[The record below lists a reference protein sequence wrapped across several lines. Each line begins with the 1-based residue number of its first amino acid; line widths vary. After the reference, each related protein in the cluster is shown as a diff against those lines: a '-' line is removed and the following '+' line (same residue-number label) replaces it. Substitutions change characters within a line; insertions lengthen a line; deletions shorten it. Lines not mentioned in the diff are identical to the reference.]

1 MKKQEQKILIMG
13 TGISGLSTGYW
24 LQKAGYPI
32 TFIEKKD
39 QAGGSMHTVR
49 KEGFTIDFGPNSG
62 LDSSSFFHPILED
75 LGIEDKILYASDL
88 AKNRYILKNHRL
100 VKMPMGPLSL
110 LSTPLFSI
118 RGKLAIFRE
127 PWVKRGDVPESVAG
141 FVERRFGREF
151 LDYAI
156 NPFISGVYAG
166 DPEHLSVRE
175 ALPKLYALEEKY
187 GSVIRG
193 AIQGRKERKKRA
205 EKAKIASRMFS
216 FSGGMQTLATS
227 IEGHLR
233 KKGAEFLY
241 QREVTNLEK
250 TRNGYKIKFSH
261 TSKGKKILDSL
272 ESGQIVLSLPAGP
285 ASGVLKKLDPVFSGI
300 LSGIEYPPVLVLYLV
315 FRSDDIA
322 SGENGFGF
330 LIPEVEKASFLGAI
344 YSSTL
349 FPQTLADHPEKNL
362 RSFTVFIGG
371 ARTSLPDLDK
381 DPVMRK
387 KVEETAIGE
396 LQKIL
401 QAKNPPMFRESRFWP
416 SAIPQYNMG
425 YDTVIRARENFEKN
439 FPGLYI
445 RANYVD
451 GISLSDC
458 LTAGHKKAEEIIQ
471 ILNGKKEK
479 E

>member
-1 MKKQEQKILIMG
+1 MKKQDQKIVIIG

-24 LQKAGYPI
+24 MQKAGYQI
-32 TFIEKKD
+32 TFLERKD
-39 QAGGSMHTVR
+39 QAGGSMLTVR
-49 KEGFTIDFGPNSG
+49 KEGLTIDFGPNSG
-62 LDSSSFFHPILED
+62 LDSSPYFHPILED
-75 LGIEDKILYASDL
+75 IDAVENVIYASGM

-110 LSTPLFSI
+110 LSTPLFNI

-127 PWVKRGDVPESVAG
+127 PWVKRGDAPESVAG

-156 NPFISGVYAG
+156 NPFISGIYAG

-193 AIQGRKERKKRA
+193 AIQGRKERKNRA

-216 FSGGMQTLATS
+216 FSGGMQAMAAS

-241 QREVTNLEK
+241 QRDVTDLEK
-250 TRNGYKIKFSH
+250 TKGGYKIKFSH
-261 TSKGKKILDSL
+261 TGKGKKIQESL
-272 ESGQIVLSLPAGP
+272 ETGQIILSLPAGP
-285 ASGVLKKLDPVFSGI
+285 ASGILKKLDPDFAGI

-315 FRSDDIA
+315 FHGKDIA
-322 SGENGFGF
+322 SGEDGFGF

-349 FPQTLADHPEKNL
+349 FPQTLADHSEKNL

-371 ARTSLPDLDK
+371 ARTPLPNLDK
-381 DPVMRK
+381 DPAMRK
-387 KVEETAIGE
+387 KVEETTIGE
-396 LQKIL
+396 LQKIIHT
-401 QAKNPPMFRESRFWP
+401 KNPPMFQESHFWP

-425 YDTVIRARENFEKN
+425 YDMVIRARENFEKN
-439 FPGLYI
+439 LPGLYI

-458 LTAGHKKAEEIIQ
+458 LTAGYKKAEEIIQ
-471 ILNGKKEK
+471 ILNGKRK
-479 E
+479 